1 MGTLFSEFPVRGRMM
16 RKTVSIDPE
25 KCTGCGECA
34 EACSEGAIRM
44 IGGKAVVVNEECCD
58 GLGACLPVCPV
69 GAITIVEK
77 EAPPF
82 RQEALGT
89 VPVMCPGSGVRKVSP
104 GANSELA
111 QWPVQLRLV
120 PASAPFFE
128 DRDLLIA

>member
-1 MGTLFSEFPVRGRMM
+1 M
-16 RKTVSIDPE
+16 RKTVSIDSE

-58 GLGACLPVCPV
+58 GLGACLPVCPA

-82 RQEALGT
+82 R
-89 VPVMCPGSGVRKVSP
+89 
-104 GANSELA
+104 
-111 QWPVQLRLV
+111 
-120 PASAPFFE
+120 
-128 DRDLLIA
+128 